1 MSHTSHTSET
11 QEELTDRRIIA
22 MIVRG
27 CDLFDVFSPER
38 IGKACARHKLI
49 PGPALDLRTG
59 YDLSTEADRRRAFKL
74 YAELQPELV
83 MLSPPCTEFSRLQG
97 LNRHV
102 HGEEYRERHD
112 RAVQEA
118 TRHVELCISSRACKC
133 EGTKP
138 MVRLRA
144 PRICR
149 HVAATLHEEVTRDA
163 GSRLA
168 HS

>member
-1 MSHTSHTSET
+1 MTNALPKPGAGIGIPYDVCKRAPET

-74 YAELQPELV
+74 
-83 MLSPPCTEFSRLQG
+83 
-97 LNRHV
+97 
-102 HGEEYRERHD
+102 
-112 RAVQEA
+112 
-118 TRHVELCISSRACKC
+118 
-133 EGTKP
+133 
-138 MVRLRA
+138 
-144 PRICR
+144 
-149 HVAATLHEEVTRDA
+149 
-163 GSRLA
+163 
-168 HS
+168 